1 MTENQFPM
9 SISLKSKVLVAMSG
23 GVDSCV
29 TAALL
34 AQQGHD
40 VVGITM
46 RVVSDENERKH
57 SLFQPCCSIE
67 MAKDARQVADTFGFP
82 HYTLNYVP
90 EFEKHVIQDF
100 QDEYLAGRTPNPCVR
115 CNQRLKFG
123 TLYKKALELDAEYI
137 ATGHYVRLARMNG
150 RVAVRRAVYQPKDQS
165 YVMAGLAQRQLEKS
179 IFPLGDLTKDQVRAV
194 ARDLGLNAAETPE
207 SQDICFIPD
216 NDYVGFLTRRVGPMA
231 PGPIVSTAGDVL
243 GRHKGLLGYT
253 IGQRKGLG
261 IAAPRPMYVVRID
274 VDTNTLVV
282 GFEEDTLCDTF
293 ASGQITWG
301 GLAPQS
307 EPFEARAQIRYHHT
321 PVSCTITPGDTS
333 FHIRFHDPQKAVT
346 PGQWSVFY
354 DNADCV
360 LAAGIIDSYTTLA
373 ETGATAIRAATT

>member
-1 MTENQFPM
+1 MTM
-9 SISLKSKVLVAMSG
+9 SLKSKVLVAMSG

-29 TAALL
+29 SAALL
-34 AQQGHD
+34 AQQGYD

-46 RVVSDENERKH
+46 RVVSDENELKR
-57 SLFQPCCSIE
+57 SLFQPCCSVE
-67 MAKDARQVADTFGFP
+67 MAKDAKEVADKFGFP

-123 TLYKKALELDAEYI
+123 TLYKKAIELDAEYI

-150 RVAVRRAVYQPKDQS
+150 RVAVQRAVYQPKDQS
-165 YVMAGLAQRQLEKS
+165 YVMAGLAQRQLERS
-179 IFPLGDLTKDQVRAV
+179 IFPLGDLTKEQTRAI
-194 ARDLGLNAAETPE
+194 ARDLGLKAADTPE

-216 NDYVGFLTRRVGPMA
+216 NDYVGFLSRRIGPPP
-231 PGPIVSTAGDVL
+231 PGPIVSTTGEPL
-243 GRHKGLLGYT
+243 GRHKGLVGYT

-261 IAAPRPMYVVRID
+261 VAAPRPLYVVRID
-274 VDTNTLVV
+274 IDTNTLVV

-293 ASGQITWG
+293 TSGQVVWG
-301 GLAPQS
+301 GLAPQT
-307 EPFEARAQIRYHHT
+307 EPFDTRVQIRYRHT
-321 PVSCTITPGDTS
+321 PLPCTVTPGDNT
-333 FHIRFHDPQKAVT
+333 FHIRFHEPQKAVT

-354 DNADCV
+354 DDEDRV
-360 LAAGIIDSYTTLA
+360 LAAGVIDSYTTLA
-373 ETGATAIRAATT
+373 ETHGASSLRATTHTS